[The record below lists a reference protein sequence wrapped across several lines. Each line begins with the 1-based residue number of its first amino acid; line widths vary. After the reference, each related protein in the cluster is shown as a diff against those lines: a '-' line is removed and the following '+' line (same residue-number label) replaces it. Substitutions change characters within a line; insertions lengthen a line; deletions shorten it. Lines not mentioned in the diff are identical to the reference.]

1 MLYIEI
7 IISIFI
13 HLYATLNQPKQLSM
27 KKNFL
32 FLTLLFS
39 AGFVF
44 AQQQITVKIKDA
56 KTGIAISNA
65 TVKVKSSKKQAPSNA
80 EGVLAIQANAK
91 DVLEVTSIGYK
102 TTSVTI
108 NGETDISIEMEAVL
122 VELGD
127 IVVTGSRSAGRAKTE
142 TAVPV
147 DVIKI
152 NQVGL
157 PTAKMD
163 LTSVLNTAAPSFNYN
178 KQSGADGA
186 DHIDIGTL
194 RGLGA
199 DHALVLIN
207 GKRRHSTALVGLF
220 GTRGRAGSGV
230 DLNGFPQSEVDRIEI
245 LRDGA
250 SAQYGSDAIAGVINI
265 ILKKDI
271 NHLSVNA
278 GWSGYYDTKNNSRK
292 YNANNDYYAG
302 NAIDG
307 NTFSA
312 SLNHGFG
319 IGKNGGFFNYSLEYR
334 TQGKTYRA
342 SPVSANYATVKDALP
357 DINYGRRAFGDGS
370 IATGGVMYNMEI
382 PLNSSKKTTFYSFG
396 GYNYKSSDAY
406 AYTRSWSS
414 KPERF
419 PVNANGSLIM
429 VPSIM
434 HTTKDGSIYYN
445 PHIQTHIQDASYAMG
460 LKGSAGNDWNWDL
473 SNNTGS
479 NNFHYFG
486 DKTFNASL
494 IGNASQTHFD
504 DGGFSFLQNTTNL
517 DFSKSLRQV
526 AEGLNLAFGGEFRYE
541 KYKIFQGEERSYK
554 GYNPNT
560 ILYPNLLPANPTAD
574 DIANATRTPASGS
587 QGFPGFSNTD
597 VVSANRTN
605 FSIYTDA
612 ELNVTK
618 KWLVDVAARFENYS
632 DFGSIL
638 TGKLATRYK
647 VTDNFNIRGSVST
660 GFRAPSLA
668 QIHFSNTLTSFSNG
682 NLVQSLIAPN
692 TSAIAKAAG
701 IPSLKQEKSVNASLG
716 FTFKP
721 AKNFTITVDGYTVK
735 MKDRV
740 VLSGLFSKDDPT
752 LPTAF
757 TSQFPSEVSTAQFF
771 ANAVNTTNYGL
782 DIVADYSKKWG
793 KNTLRFL
800 LAGNFQKVN
809 IDKIN
814 VPAALN
820 GTPLNRKTFY
830 SDREEAFLKAS
841 APSSKVSFGIDYT
854 TGALGF
860 KAQFTSFGKV
870 VLTGFGD
877 GASPAGDNPNY
888 SGINPQVPADNGT
901 GYVPEIF
908 NYGGKVTTDVSV
920 SYKFSKK
927 LTLFIGAD
935 NVFNIHPDLGVN
947 PLAKGWYGDNE
958 SGGPWDSVQ
967 MGFNGRRFFSK
978 LAFNF

>member
-1 MLYIEI
+1 
-7 IISIFI
+7 
-13 HLYATLNQPKQLSM
+13 M
-27 KKNFL
+27 KKLILSLSFL
-32 FLTLLFS
+32 FCSYLL
-39 AGFVF
+39 F
-44 AQQQITVKIKDA
+44 AQQLFTVKVTDAATGIPLSNASVKIKST
-56 KTGIAISNA
+56 KKGITAGSDG
-65 TVKVKSSKKQAPSNA
+65 TLK
-80 EGVLAIQANAK
+80 IQANVN
-91 DVLEVTSIGYK
+91 DILEISSVGYK
-102 TTSVTI
+102 PQSVTLNSRTEI
-108 NGETDISIEMEAVL
+108 TVAMEAAL
-122 VELGD
+122 VDLGD
-127 IVVTGSRSAGRAKTE
+127 IVVLGTRGAGRAKTE

-163 LTSVLNTAAPSFNYN
+163 LTSILNMAAPSFNYN

-199 DHALVLIN
+199 DHTLVLIN
-207 GKRRHSTALVGLF
+207 GKRRHPTAFVGLF

-230 DLNGFPQSEVDRIEI
+230 DLNGFPQAEVDRIEI

-265 ILKKDI
+265 VLKKDI

-292 YNANNDYYAG
+292 FNNNNDYYTG

-312 SLNHGFG
+312 SLNHGVA
-319 IGKNGGFFNYSLEYR
+319 IGKNGGFINYSADYR

-342 SPVSANYATVKDALP
+342 APVSTNYATDKDALSAV
-357 DINYGRRAFGDGS
+357 NTGRRAYGDGS
-370 IATGGVMYNMEI
+370 IATVGVMYNMEI
-382 PLNSSKKTTFYSFG
+382 PTSINKKTTFYSFG
-396 GYNYKSSDAY
+396 GYNFKSSDAF
-406 AYTRSWSS
+406 AYTREWSA
-414 KPERF
+414 KPDRF
-419 PVNANGSLIM
+419 PVNADGSMIM

-434 HTTKDGSIYYN
+434 RTTKDGSTYYN
-445 PHIQTHIQDASYAMG
+445 PHIQTHIKDFSYAMG
-460 LKGSAGNDWNWDL
+460 LRGSTGKDWSWDL
-473 SNNTGS
+473 SNNTGY
-479 NNFHYFG
+479 NNFNYYG

-494 IGNASQTHFD
+494 IGDASQTHFN

-517 DFSKSLRQV
+517 DFSKSIKSV
-526 AEGLNLAFGGEFRYE
+526 AAGLNLAFGGEFRYE

-554 GYNPNT
+554 GYHPNE

-574 DIANATRTPASGS
+574 DSTNAMRSPASGS

-597 VVSANRTN
+597 QVNAHRTN
-605 FSIYTDA
+605 VGIYGDA

-618 KWLVDVAARFENYS
+618 KWLVNGAARYENYS
-632 DFGSIL
+632 DFGSVL

-647 VTDNFNIRGSVST
+647 VTDNFNIRGSIST

-668 QIHFSNTLTSFSNG
+668 QINFSNTLTSFSAA

-701 IPSLKQEKSVNASLG
+701 IPKLKQEKSVNASLG

-721 AKNFTITVDGYTVK
+721 AKSFTITVDGYVVK

-740 VLSGLFSKDDPT
+740 VLSGLFNKNDPT
-752 LPTAF
+752 LPPAF
-757 TSQFPSEVSTAQFF
+757 TSQFPADVSTAQFF

-782 DIVADYSKKWG
+782 DIVADYTKKWG
-793 KNTLRFL
+793 INTLRFL
-800 LAGNFQKVN
+800 LAGNFQK
-809 IDKIN
+809 IKLDKIN
-814 VPAALN
+814 IPAALN
-820 GTPLNRKTFY
+820 GTQLNRKTFY

-841 APSSKVSFGIDYT
+841 APSSKISLGIDYT
-854 TGALGF
+854 TGPLGF

-870 VLTGFGD
+870 VLLGFGD
-877 GASPAGDNPNY
+877 GGSPAGDNPNY
-888 SGINPQVPADNGT
+888 SGINPQVPADDGS

-908 NYGGKVTTDVSV
+908 NYNGKVTTDISV
-920 SYKFSKK
+920 SYKFCKK
-927 LTLFIGAD
+927 VTLFIGAD
-935 NVFNIHPDLGVN
+935 NLFNIHPDLGVN
-947 PLAKGWYGDNE
+947 QKAKTYFVGDNE

-967 MGFNGRRFFSK
+967 MGFNGRRLFTK